1 MSNNTNLVLSSQ
13 APVAE
18 MSNARRISSQWLWLG
33 EGDVK
38 RTVGSLAGG

>member
-1 MSNNTNLVLSSQ
+1 MVVVVVGGGRL
-13 APVAE
+13 
-18 MSNARRISSQWLWLG
+18 WLWLG